1 MIVDENVSSVPW
13 FKMPRTEEDME
24 VDGVSSTVPGI
35 NYKVVSMK
43 LKTTTPF
50 ARLMNISISSRNTA

>member
-35 NYKVVSMK
+35 
-43 LKTTTPF
+43 
-50 ARLMNISISSRNTA
+50 